1 MCALTHIKVYEPEQA
16 FISAQVPCG
25 DLFVTD
31 VKTLNDKSFT
41 KVWGKL
47 FQAKHINA

>member
-31 VKTLNDKSFT
+31 VKTLSTSHLLKS
-41 KVWGKL
+41 GANYSKL
-47 FQAKHINA
+47 NT